1 MERIRSLR
9 RLNLH
14 GDMIPDHGHGH
25 GHSHNHGHEKI
36 ELKHPRGEEIE
47 RTAKDEI
54 EVDAS
59 ARSRVELNVSKSC
72 VG

>member
-9 RLNLH
+9 RPNLH
-14 GDMIPDHGHGH
+14 GDMIPDHGH

-36 ELKHPRGEEIE
+36 ELKHPQGEEIG

-59 ARSRVELNVSKSC
+59 ARSRVELNVSMSC
-72 VG
+72 VW